1 MNYPK
6 FIVSNQK
13 ENFIS
18 LQRLHVSPIPT
29 PDFPYFTVKMGG
41 GGEVQTRGEGVVL
54 WCFRSVIETFTPL
67 YSDDFTKHIDTIS
80 MGLPMYFKGHR

>member
-1 MNYPK
+1 MCTMNYPK
-6 FIVSNQK
+6 LIVSNKK

-41 GGEVQTRGEGVVL
+41 RCKPGGGVSYCDLSGVL
-54 WCFRSVIETFTPL
+54 S
-67 YSDDFTKHIDTIS
+67 KHLTLCILMI
-80 MGLPMYFKGHR
+80 LPNILIQ